1 MNKSTQLC
9 KHIHCSQHHHH
20 PGMRTTLRHAS
31 QLLHRE
37 AATPHASILAFLC
50 PALLRSQPVTGFP
63 PQNLPRPKKTFST
76 FGRKRTPDT
85 AIATPSPLASS
96 TPPAPQPDK
105 RALPICC
112 PGCGAPTQILA
123 SSEAG
128 YYSLSRGAVKSHL
141 NYDDSQPK
149 ATEDDIFTK
158 AIKQVDNKVLEDLG
172 LDRTV
177 LCEYPLAARLLHH

>member
-1 MNKSTQLC
+1 
-9 KHIHCSQHHHH
+9 
-20 PGMRTTLRHAS
+20 MRTTLRHAS
-31 QLLHRE
+31 KLLHRE
-37 AATPHASILAFLC
+37 AVTPHASIPAFLC
-50 PALLRSQPVTGFP
+50 PALLRSQPVTKFT
-63 PQNLPRPKKTFST
+63 PQNLPQPKKAFST
-76 FGRKRTPDT
+76 FRPKRTPDT
-85 AIATPSPLASS
+85 AITTPSPPAGS
-96 TPPAPQPDK
+96 TPPAPQPNK
-105 RALPICC
+105 RVLPICC

-128 YYSLSRGAVKSHL
+128 YYSLSRGAVKSYL

-177 LCEYPLAARLLHH
+177 LCKYPLAAHLLHH

>member
-1 MNKSTQLC
+1 
-9 KHIHCSQHHHH
+9 
-20 PGMRTTLRHAS
+20 MRTALRHAS
-31 QLLHRE
+31 KLLLQCE
-37 AATPHASILAFLC
+37 ATTSHTSIPAFLC
-50 PALLRSQPVTGFP
+50 PALLLISQPVTGFP
-63 PQNLPRPKKTFST
+63 PENPPRLQKAFST

-85 AIATPSPLASS
+85 AITTPSPPAGS
-96 TPPAPQPDK
+96 TPPAPQPNK

-128 YYSLSRGAVKSHL
+128 YYSLSRGAIKSYL

-149 ATEDDIFTK
+149 VTEDDIFTK

-177 LCEYPLAARLLHH
+177 LCKCPFAAHLLHR